1 MAIPIMFGVF
11 FAALFILFLVA
22 GAIQSYNAPLESFS
36 EMSDREILLTIQNQI
51 DGIITPEILAGSTI
65 LTKSEAKARLKRL
78 NYRGLLKSSYSTK
91 NFKAFYMLKQP
102 IKEGPYPILS
112 EHPFLSVS
120 DLMILF
126 KFYDYR
132 LSLQDICMATG
143 LPIVIIQKEMKYF
156 IKKEIV
162 QEIQNWTSD
171 GMSLQGKFYILQ
183 SQYRT
188 NPEAYIENEA
198 SIDLDLGKMY
208 EKIQRKM
215 DHGRNDL

>member
-1 MAIPIMFGVF
+1 
-11 FAALFILFLVA
+11 
-22 GAIQSYNAPLESFS
+22 
-36 EMSDREILLTIQNQI
+36 
-51 DGIITPEILAGSTI
+51 
-65 LTKSEAKARLKRL
+65 
-78 NYRGLLKSSYSTK
+78 
-91 NFKAFYMLKQP
+91 
-102 IKEGPYPILS
+102 
-112 EHPFLSVS
+112 
-120 DLMILF
+120 
-126 KFYDYR
+126 
-132 LSLQDICMATG
+132 MATG